1 MRRKPLIG
9 LNMDFGKVES
19 KGYVAE
25 LPAGYFDCLIR
36 AQAVPVAI
44 PPLVHRRDIEQA
56 LDAVDGFVLIGGDDL
71 DPLRDGC
78 YHHPTTRVMHPRRE
92 DFDRLLVKLIA
103 ERHMPVLGIGAGMQL
118 LNVSQG
124 GTLSLNIRDDF
135 SNAMDHRDP
144 HDPYHRHGLVVT
156 PKTFAKRVYGDGE
169 IRVASRHHMAV
180 LDLAP
185 VFKVSAVAPD
195 GIIEVIESQ
204 DPDWFAIGVQY
215 HPECEAAS
223 ALDLRVFE
231 EFVAEVVRRQSAM
244 QRAVA

>member
-9 LNMDFGKVES
+9 LNTDFGKVEG

-25 LPAGYFDCLIR
+25 IPAGYFDCLIR
-36 AQAVPVAI
+36 AQAIPVII
-44 PPLVHRRDIEQA
+44 PPLVQRRDIEQA
-56 LDAVDGFVLIGGDDL
+56 LEVLDGFVLIGGDDL

-78 YHHPTTRVMHPRRE
+78 YHHATTRVMHPRRE
-92 DFDRLLVKLIA
+92 DFDRIVAKIIGA
-103 ERHMPVLGIGAGMQL
+103 RRMPVLGIGAGMQL

-124 GTLSLNIRDDF
+124 GTLSLHIRDDF
-135 SNAMDHRDP
+135 ANAMDHRDP
-144 HDPYHRHGLVVT
+144 HDPCHRHGLVVT
-156 PKTFAKRVYGDGE
+156 PKTFIDHVYGEGE

-195 GIIEVIESQ
+195 GIIEAIESQ

-231 EFVAEVVRRQSAM
+231 EFVEEVVRRKEVH
-244 QRAVA
+244 RVAA